1 MAYTFHGTRDLVMAP
16 GRSVQT
22 FPSGLVRVERRYFCR
37 KSDAARYRSVLAVG
51 NLLPNDDGAP
61 AIDGLYIFPEPQEQ
75 SRDDG
80 FVEFRVTA
88 YGRSNIFSLD
98 GITRQSIL
106 STYSFSQTTI
116 DNRGTF
122 GAVVTE
128 SNQIQKNS
136 FNELFTSLG
145 VLPASESPTAL
156 FVAPAISN
164 PLVIPVDTGIP
175 LKAGVVSSST
185 SAQSTTQETS
195 IFLTRV
201 SFESKTFGRWAEYTV
216 IWAANAQVYERTQYP
231 GIQ

>member
-98 GITRQSIL
+98 AITRQSIL
-106 STYSFSQTTI
+106 STYSFSQTVV
-116 DNRGTF
+116 DARVP
-122 GAVVTE
+122 GAEGVQNSE
-128 SNQIQKNS
+128 IQRNS

-216 IWAANAQVYERTQYP
+216 VWAANAQVYERIQYP